1 MSSQESS
8 SSGPITSSFEN
19 ISEEFT
25 AYSEIPSEGFNRLFK
40 AQRYGKWFVLKG
52 LKPEFQQKEVYRNI
66 LTKEF
71 ELGMQMSHPNIA
83 QTFSKETN
91 PIVGPCI
98 VLEYVDGVT
107 LKEFLK
113 QRPSRKTRMKIAQEL
128 LSAMAYYHSL
138 QIVHRDLKPDNILIT
153 RNGHNVK
160 IIDFGLADSDW
171 HGVLK
176 QPTGSDKYGAPEQK
190 AGNMPLDCRADLYSF
205 GKILEQLF
213 PHAYGR
219 IVRKCTHE
227 NREKRFSNA
236 KEILQRLQNKNHL
249 RLIFVAFVLV
259 LAMIF
264 AIWYLLQK
272 SGNSNDN
279 NLQNIDKQEFT
290 VIDGTT
296 EKNMKTVETTDVSAP
311 STEGNH
317 AVVAMSGNSA
327 GAKTTSL
334 LTAEVKRNVEQSV
347 DTLFQSFWDWNQAAT
362 ARGVASKDKLSEYA
376 QSDFF
381 KNNYEIREQH
391 REAVVSDILQRYPQ
405 CMAIKDSVRTFYNS
419 VFVQRMMAVNEEV
432 LAWQRAIRK

>member
-71 ELGMQMSHPNIA
+71 DLGMQMSHPNIA

-219 IVRKCTHE
+219 IVRKCTQE

-236 KEILQRLQNKNHL
+236 KEILQRLQNKNHT

-259 LAMIF
+259 LAIF
-264 AIWYLLQK
+264 FAVWYLLQK
-272 SGNSNDN
+272 YGNN
-279 NLQNIDKQEFT
+279 NENVIQSIDAQYS
-290 VIDGTT
+290 
-296 EKNMKTVETTDVSAP
+296 TTDRNMGAKETSGVSA
-311 STEGNH
+311 SLTEGDH
-317 AVVAMSGNSA
+317 AVATMSGNPA
-327 GAKTTSL
+327 RAKTSSL
-334 LTAEVKRNVEQSV
+334 LTAEVKKSIEQSV
-347 DTLFQSFWDWNQAAT
+347 DTLFQSFWDWNRKTT
-362 ARGVASKDKLSEYA
+362 ASGMAPIDKLAKYD

-381 KNNYEIREQH
+381 QNNYEIREQH
-391 REAVVSDILQRYPQ
+391 REAVVSDIIQCYPQ
-405 CMAIKDSVRTFYNS
+405 CESIKDSVRTYYYS

-432 LAWQRAIRK
+432 QAWQRAIRK

>member
-19 ISEEFT
+19 ISEKFT

-52 LKPEFQQKEVYRNI
+52 LKPEFQQKEIYRNI

-71 ELGMQMSHPNIA
+71 DLGMQMSHPNIA

-219 IVRKCTHE
+219 IVRKCTQE

-236 KEILQRLQNKNHL
+236 EEILQRLQNKNHS

-259 LAMIF
+259 MAMIF
-264 AIWYLLQK
+264 AVWYLLQK

-290 VIDGTT
+290 VIDSTT

-327 GAKTTSL
+327 GAKTTNL

-347 DTLFQSFWDWNQAAT
+347 DTLFQSFWDRNQAAT
-362 ARGVASKDKLSEYA
+362 ARGVAPKDKLSEYV

-391 REAVVSDILQRYPQ
+391 RETVISDIIQRYPQ
-405 CMAIKDSVRTFYNS
+405 CESIKDSMRTYYNS
-419 VFVQRMMAVNEEV
+419 VFGQRMMAVNEEV

>member
-219 IVRKCTHE
+219 IVRKCTQE

-236 KEILQRLQNKNHL
+236 EEILQRLQNKNHS
-249 RLIFVAFVLV
+249 RLIFVAFVLMM
-259 LAMIF
+259 AMIF
-264 AIWYLLQK
+264 AVWYLLQK
-272 SGNSNDN
+272 SGNN
-279 NLQNIDKQEFT
+279 NENVIQSIDTQDST
-290 VIDGTT
+290 ADR
-296 EKNMKTVETTDVSAP
+296 NMEADETFGVSA
-311 STEGNH
+311 SLTEGDH
-317 AVVAMSGNSA
+317 AVATMSGNPA
-327 GAKTTSL
+327 RAKTSSL
-334 LTAEVKRNVEQSV
+334 LTAEVKKSIEQSV
-347 DTLFQSFWDWNQAAT
+347 DTLFQSFWDWNQKTT
-362 ARGVASKDKLSEYA
+362 ASGMAPIDKLAKYD

-381 KNNYEIREQH
+381 QNNYEIREQH
-391 REAVVSDILQRYPQ
+391 REAVVNDIIQRYPQ
-405 CMAIKDSVRTFYNS
+405 CESIKDSVRTYYYS

-432 LAWQRAIRK
+432 QAWQRAIRK

>member
-19 ISEEFT
+19 ISEKFT

-153 RNGHNVK
+153 RNGYNVK

-213 PHAYGR
+213 PHTYGR
-219 IVRKCTHE
+219 IVRKCTQE

-236 KEILQRLQNKNHL
+236 EEILQRLQNKNHTK
-249 RLIFVAFVLV
+249 LIFVAFVLV
-259 LAMIF
+259 MVMIF
-264 AIWYLLQK
+264 AVWYLLQK
-272 SGNSNDN
+272 SGNN
-279 NLQNIDKQEFT
+279 NENIIQS
-290 VIDGTT
+290 IDTQYST
-296 EKNMKTVETTDVSAP
+296 ADRNMEADETSGVSAP
-311 STEGNH
+311 LTKGDH
-317 AVVAMSGNSA
+317 AFATMSGNPA
-327 GAKTTSL
+327 RAKTSSL
-334 LTAEVKRNVEQSV
+334 LTAEVKKSIEQSV
-347 DTLFQSFWDWNQAAT
+347 DTLFQSFWDWNRKTT
-362 ARGVASKDKLSEYA
+362 ASGMAPIDKLAKYD

-381 KNNYEIREQH
+381 QNNYEIREQH
-391 REAVVSDILQRYPQ
+391 REAVVSDILQCYPQ
-405 CMAIKDSVRTFYNS
+405 CESIKDSVRTYYDS

-432 LAWQRAIRK
+432 QAWQRAIRK